1 MLQPGI
7 EGLSPQVTVVLSQKI
22 LRHLHN
28 KGSLLKKQKQK
39 QNITREPAGHTNMDK
54 DIYFRLLYLQHFQA
68 NQLEAPLLK
77 ALNNLS
83 NKTTL
88 NSIWLHNYKS
98 PLPLACKTCWDT
110 ENTCQYLQP
119 TEKIGQILLHIYI
132 IYICYTSTHARLC
145 VCVFSCAQNS

>member
-39 QNITREPAGHTNMDK
+39 QNITREPARHTNMDK

-98 PLPLACKTCWDT
+98 PLPLARKTCWDT
-110 ENTCQYLQP
+110 ENTRQYL
-119 TEKIGQILLHIYI
+119 
-132 IYICYTSTHARLC
+132 
-145 VCVFSCAQNS
+145 